1 MVDQG
6 KISASQLEFMMVP
19 TVIATGLLSL
29 PAVATQYARHDMW
42 MVPIIGS
49 IIGFITVYLVW
60 KLHKLYPE
68 LTPIQYSEKILGKI
82 MGKLIG
88 LILVLFFVH
97 NTGIVVRQYSE
108 FISFNVMRE
117 TPTVALSISILFV
130 CALAVRGGIE
140 VIARTSVICT
150 TLFMVSS
157 VSLLLLIKDIDVTNM
172 LPVLEHGFTPV
183 LQGGI
188 IFQSWFG
195 EVFLL
200 AFLYPYVKNQSKS
213 LKAGMKITL
222 YIMLIFLYV
231 NFFVLTLLGLSS
243 LNQLYPLYSALRA
256 ISVLG
261 FFENFEVIITA
272 SWVLGNFVKLAIFL
286 YVASTGL
293 AQLVGCSDY
302 RMFVFPLTM
311 LLIFFS
317 YWDIPNIV
325 VLMEHLT
332 KIQPFYF
339 FSVQTILPFILLL
352 VALARRKRSESS

>member
-1 MVDQG
+1 MIDNG

-19 TVIATGLLSL
+19 TIIATGVLSL

-42 MVPIIGS
+42 MVPIVGS

-60 KLHKLYPE
+60 KLHQLYPE
-68 LTPIQYSEKILGKI
+68 LTPIQYSEKILGKVL
-82 MGKLIG
+82 GKLVG
-88 LILVLFFVH
+88 LLIVLYLVH
-97 NTGIVVRQYSE
+97 DTGIVVRQYSE

-117 TPTVALSISILFV
+117 TPTVVLSISIMFV
-130 CALAVRGGIE
+130 CVLAVRGGIE

-150 TLFMVSS
+150 TLFMITS
-157 VSLLLLIKDIDVTNM
+157 VSLLLLIKDIDVTNI
-172 LPVLEHGFTPV
+172 LPILENGFMPV
-183 LQGGI
+183 LQGGLVY
-188 IFQSWFG
+188 QSWFG

-200 AFLYPYVKNQSKS
+200 AFLYPYVNNQRKS

-243 LNQLYPLYSALRA
+243 LNQLYPVYSAVRA

-272 SWVLGNFVKLAIFL
+272 SWVLGNFVKLTIFL

-293 AQLVGCSDY
+293 AQLVSSSDY
-302 RMFVFPLTM
+302 RIVVFPLTM
-311 LLIFFS
+311 LLIFMS

-339 FSVQTILPFILLL
+339 ISVQTILPFILLL
-352 VALARRKRSESS
+352 VALARRKRSESI